1 MKIRFARGWRDEV
14 DSIGLGIV
22 WRMTV
27 AIHTTAAG
35 FSDNATGRNL
45 TRVWKQPFRRLMFR
59 LMIHLVF
66 MSLLQ

>member
-45 TRVWKQPFRRLMFR
+45 TRVWKQPFR